1 MDEKDIIDLTTA
13 DDQAIII
20 LDSGDENEGPS
31 TKRTRRTPTK
41 SKTGYKSKEAVAGG
55 AEVQS
60 DTEVVVSSK
69 RKRKP
74 RRKRRTVVGDEDGEI
89 IEVDATEGS
98 EQVSREDSRERIATG
113 ESSKSASERSAK
125 AAVDKIVR
133 SLLDRITDAEDLR
146 PPDKGDDVKP
156 PTSEDR
162 KKRKK
167 RRKREERDEYP
178 EQMKEQT
185 KEDLF
190 FVDDAPAE
198 VPAAA
203 KFAAIINAN
212 SLVVDATKQASH
224 EDKPALS
231 LPAHVSVFEGSGDAP
246 TQIIAPVPI
255 DSEDED
261 YIQYLDYDG
270 DRRVR

>member
-1 MDEKDIIDLTTA
+1 MDEKDIIDLTTV

-20 LDSGDENEGPS
+20 LDSEDENEGPS
-31 TKRTRRTPTK
+31 TKRTRRTPAK
-41 SKTGYKSKEAVAGG
+41 SEAGYKSKAVAGR

-98 EQVSREDSRERIATG
+98 EQVSREDSRERMATG
-113 ESSKSASERSAK
+113 ESSKPASERSAK
-125 AAVDKIVR
+125 AAVDKTVR

-146 PPDKGDDVKP
+146 PPDKADDVKP

-178 EQMKEQT
+178 EQVKEQT

-203 KFAAIINAN
+203 KFAVIVNPNSPVVNAAK
-212 SLVVDATKQASH
+212 LAPH
-224 EDKPALS
+224 EDKPVLS

-246 TQIIAPVPI
+246 IEIIAPVPI

-270 DRRVR
+270 DRRV